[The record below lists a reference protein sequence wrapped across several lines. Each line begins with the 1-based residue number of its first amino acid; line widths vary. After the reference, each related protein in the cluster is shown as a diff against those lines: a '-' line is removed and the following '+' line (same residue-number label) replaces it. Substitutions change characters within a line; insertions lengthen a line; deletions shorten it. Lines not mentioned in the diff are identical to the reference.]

1 MPFMFSN
8 LTRVI
13 ATYIVTYEHVYIH
26 MFIYVYIYILNS
38 YSLHV
43 NIKYSHIFRSST
55 VYKQLNSVKC
65 VYHPSLL

>member
-26 MFIYVYIYILNS
+26 MFIYVYIYIEFVFTS
-38 YSLHV
+38 CEYQV
-43 NIKYSHIFRSST
+43 
-55 VYKQLNSVKC
+55 
-65 VYHPSLL
+65 